1 MLRGLHDYRREGVL
15 PIGGYGELTRIV
27 QLPDVK
33 DRLAVVDFEPVGN
46 TPAEFAAFIR
56 KETLRWAKLVKDA
69 GGKVE

>member
-1 MLRGLHDYRREGVL
+1 M
-15 PIGGYGELTRIV
+15 GGYGELTRIV

-33 DRLAVVDFEPVGN
+33 EKLAVIDFEPVGN

-56 KETLRWAKLVKDA
+56 KETLRWAKLVKEA